1 MDRRIMVLNEA
12 AREIY
17 NPTNPARTREANNTF
32 ENLSDNPENLVL
44 ILDYLEHGE
53 KPYSEFIASTTLKRL
68 SEKRINIPIN
78 EQLRLANQL
87 LQFLANRAENADRF
101 TLNKLCDVFANISK
115 YNFTIRDSENK
126 TYPFRTSLTEVQN
139 ALNQVNAQGTLALE
153 LLTAVVQAFDVQKQ
167 GEGTS
172 EHRVS
177 HNEFQNKFLR
187 EFNSIG
193 ITQISQVVEM
203 LKKPS
208 GEQPSI
214 TYIRALLE
222 FYRRLLDYEFLGSNF
237 DIEERET
244 VDLPASWRQKIITV
258 YEPIFELYR
267 LLPVT
272 ETNSL
277 KLVIQICSSLA
288 SVRRTL
294 FDSEERSK
302 IVASLLDGILI
313 VLGNEIFIEFSRFLH
328 RLIRNFTFSDLA
340 KHRSFTNE
348 ILPLLSQFTIQAFEA
363 FDTTASNGVFYL
375 LAFWQRISIHAS
387 LPIKE
392 DDRVN
397 PLDSIKPIP
406 IAFVQSRMKLCY
418 LSSVGE
424 CENPFDDPV
433 SILQFMD
440 HFSGL
445 CRVDLNGMALLLKT
459 IFDENTMILSSNEAG
474 SQQYLLAELKLIYW
488 TYICGSCLDNRD
500 TVRSSFTSEENP
512 EEFDIV
518 LFMNVNILSKYNF
531 ERMQHFTSNEVPS
544 NVIELEVAILSAFD
558 RFRLTYLNE
567 SNRYFNEIQA
577 QLVERMGREPTEFF
591 LWEIFTEKIV
601 TNIRLWSTVDEII
614 TKTLSLFGAITS
626 SISLTRKT
634 LNLRTIQF
642 VISHHDAEHFPF
654 LGSLSNKDVL
664 RSRTLFYSSI
674 MRLVVNAIDGNDT
687 IFEEFMKPLDL
698 RINQIKQCLN
708 QRSGFESDGLKM
720 AIAG

>member
-1 MDRRIMVLNEA
+1 MDQRILVLNEA
-12 AREIY
+12 AKEIY
-17 NPTNPARTREANNTF
+17 NPSSPARTREANNTF
-32 ENLSDNPENLVL
+32 ENLSENPENLVL
-44 ILDYLEHGE
+44 ILNFLEHGE

-68 SEKRINIPIN
+68 SEKRINIPIT

-126 TYPFRTSLTEVQN
+126 AYPFRTSLTEVQN

-153 LLTAVVQAFDVQKQ
+153 LLTAVVQAFDVQKAS
-167 GEGTS
+167 EGTS

-187 EFNSIG
+187 DFNSMG
-193 ITQISQVVEM
+193 INQISQVVEM

-267 LLPVT
+267 LLPVA
-272 ETNSL
+272 ESNCL
-277 KLVIQICSSLA
+277 KLAIQICSSLA

-313 VLGNEIFIEFSRFLH
+313 VLGNVEKLGNPEIFIEFSRFLH
-328 RLIRNFTFSDLA
+328 RMIRNFTFSDLA
-340 KHRSFTNE
+340 KHRNFTNE
-348 ILPLLSQFTIQAFEA
+348 ILPLLSQFTMQAFEA

-406 IAFVQSRMKLCY
+406 IAFVQSRMKICY
-418 LSSVGE
+418 LSSV
-424 CENPFDDPV
+424 
-433 SILQFMD
+433 
-440 HFSGL
+440 
-445 CRVDLNGMALLLKT
+445 
-459 IFDENTMILSSNEAG
+459 
-474 SQQYLLAELKLIYW
+474 
-488 TYICGSCLDNRD
+488 
-500 TVRSSFTSEENP
+500 
-512 EEFDIV
+512 
-518 LFMNVNILSKYNF
+518 
-531 ERMQHFTSNEVPS
+531 
-544 NVIELEVAILSAFD
+544 
-558 RFRLTYLNE
+558 
-567 SNRYFNEIQA
+567 
-577 QLVERMGREPTEFF
+577 
-591 LWEIFTEKIV
+591 
-601 TNIRLWSTVDEII
+601 
-614 TKTLSLFGAITS
+614 
-626 SISLTRKT
+626 
-634 LNLRTIQF
+634 
-642 VISHHDAEHFPF
+642 
-654 LGSLSNKDVL
+654 
-664 RSRTLFYSSI
+664 
-674 MRLVVNAIDGNDT
+674 
-687 IFEEFMKPLDL
+687 
-698 RINQIKQCLN
+698 
-708 QRSGFESDGLKM
+708 
-720 AIAG
+720 